1 MLWISLCA
9 SRSISSCGI
18 SASFKD
24 THTHT
29 HTAGQRAAPRGS
41 PRPGDGHGAS
51 KRTYGTAGRV
61 WTERGKD
68 SPPAPPTAGAHPRGC
83 ATAQP
88 GTSAR
93 LGSVLPGSVPAGA
106 APLLPE
112 PPLARWE
119 PTRRAARRSLP
130 ERAESSR
137 RPRLSRSGEGYRS
150 PWAGES
156 WSRPAALT
164 GAHPL
169 PEGTC
174 SEARDAAPP
183 SSTPGLSPRAA
194 LSSGPAPNPCPRPAR
209 AVPAALPVPRGLRA
223 ALCAAGAAAAGR
235 LRSRSVCK

>member
-1 MLWISLCA
+1 MRQPLDQLL
-9 SRSISSCGI
+9 RDLGLLQRH
-18 SASFKD
+18 

-41 PRPGDGHGAS
+41 PRPGDGHGGFQEDVGYLGACLD
-51 KRTYGTAGRV
+51 RAG
-61 WTERGKD
+61 ERF
-68 SPPAPPTAGAHPRGC
+68 A
-83 ATAQP
+83 
-88 GTSAR
+88 
-93 LGSVLPGSVPAGA
+93 PGSTDGWSAPAGLRHGSAGHLGAVGLRA
-106 APLLPE
+106 AGLGARRSRAASPRA
-112 PPLARWE
+112 PLARWE

-156 WSRPAALT
+156 WSRPAAPT
-164 GAHPL
+164 GAHPS

-183 SSTPGLSPRAA
+183 SSPPGLSPRAA